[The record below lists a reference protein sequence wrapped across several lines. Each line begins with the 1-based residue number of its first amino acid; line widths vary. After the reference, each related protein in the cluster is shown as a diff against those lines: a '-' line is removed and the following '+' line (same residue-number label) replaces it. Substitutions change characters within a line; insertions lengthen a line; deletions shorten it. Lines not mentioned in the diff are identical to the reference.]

1 MKTKH
6 SVKLYLAFA
15 LLALALMSVGCATA
29 PRYERYVPPPLGST
43 FTFSRSNTGSFGSGT
58 EKATW
63 TAAERTWEGKRMTAL
78 GIPGGVGLFNADGNQ
93 VAVLGPDDKP
103 ILSYDPPIGY
113 DYPLEVGKTW
123 AKSYRVTIYAANQTI
138 PFDYSGKVEAYE
150 DVTVPAGTF
159 KAWRVSYSDSLGE
172 TQTVWSAPDKMG
184 GFVKQ
189 IRQRAATY
197 QPGGA
202 GTREVELVSIDA
214 MK

>member
-1 MKTKH
+1 VKTKH
-6 SVKLYLAFA
+6 SMKLYLAFA

-113 DYPLEVGKTW
+113 DYPLEVGKTST
-123 AKSYRVTIYAANQTI
+123 KSYRVTVHATKQTM
-138 PFDYSGKVEAYE
+138 PFDWTWKVEAYG

-159 KAWRVSYSDSLGE
+159 KAFKISTSDTFGQEQTGWMIPELGVWGKRSDSR
-172 TQTVWSAPDKMG
+172 TAKYPS
-184 GFVKQ
+184 
-189 IRQRAATY
+189 
-197 QPGGA
+197 GA
-202 GTREVELVSIDA
+202 GMREIELLSYTLA
-214 MK
+214 K